1 MAERGI
7 GSTLPT
13 LANMAT
19 PRRRA
24 STKALSIEVS
34 DEPFGD
40 EFAGVAPRARSGST
54 PTSGLERTRTTPPAT
69 STGVVRTP
77 WAEPDDARRRSV
89 SVRGTETLAE
99 LDALHEMASQ
109 RRKRRLQRHQSLALN
124 IWDGHHDLVPRRA
137 RLISTST
144 VGSDSDDEAADDD
157 AQGGEGWLSSLPAL
171 SLGLVVAGCCCQ
183 LPYELLNTSDRGCGC
198 LTSTCE
204 AVFGLALT
212 APTALRQEA
221 WTVPV
226 RTHLLLAAAA
236 VLYPLLLNQAMA
248 SPLPVVLLSTLKNG
262 NLVANAIVGAALL
275 GKRYSAAQMLS
286 VALVSLGLV
295 MSALGGTV
303 SDTADEK
310 GDEERG
316 DVAFGLDG
324 MIAVACLA
332 GALFSRALTGG
343 LQEAA
348 FARCEGRAPA
358 EEMLFFRD
366 AFGLPVLLVRGVVLA
381 QGDELHGARCTR
393 TRGGA
398 AASDGVHRARQA
410 SAHTRPTGGARTCW
424 AGSGRGPLSL
434 GCCSSTWSPAMRVSC
449 SARESSPTAPVDRC
463 TRRWCCGS
471 RPSIRPSD
479 APNMLALGAGRSKSL
494 WRSSLRCC
502 SSRRTPRGCGH
513 P

>member
-1 MAERGI
+1 
-7 GSTLPT
+7 
-13 LANMAT
+13 MAT

-40 EFAGVAPRARSGST
+40 EFAGVGPRARSGST

-99 LDALHEMASQ
+99 LDALHEQASQ
-109 RRKRRLQRHQSLALN
+109 RRKRRLQRHQSLALH

-157 AQGGEGWLSSLPAL
+157 GAQGGEGWLSSLPAL

-221 WTVPV
+221 WTVSV

-262 NLVANAIVGAALL
+262 NLVANAIVGATLL

-286 VALVSLGLV
+286 VALVSVGLV
-295 MSALGGTV
+295 MTALGGTV
-303 SDTADEK
+303 SDTADE
-310 GDEERG
+310 ERG
-316 DVAFGLDG
+316 DALGLDG
-324 MIAVACLA
+324 LIAVACLA

-348 FARCEGRAPA
+348 FARCDGRAPA

-366 AFGLPVLLVRGVVLA
+366 AFGLPVLLVRGVLLA
-381 QGDELHGARCTR
+381 QGDELNGALYENPRR
-393 TRGGA
+393 R
-398 AASDGVHRARQA
+398 
-410 SAHTRPTGGARTCW
+410 
-424 AGSGRGPLSL
+424 SGF
-434 GCCSSTWSPAMRVSC
+434 
-449 SARESSPTAPVDRC
+449 
-463 TRRWCCGS
+463 
-471 RPSIRPSD
+471 
-479 APNMLALGAGRSKSL
+479 
-494 WRSSLRCC
+494 
-502 SSRRTPRGCGH
+502 
-513 P
+513 